1 MNWFK
6 QYFIHLKL
14 ESDCPV
20 VIYYFK
26 IDIFIRENV
35 NLDAFDQINFITFS
49 RERKQGFAIIKY
61 LR

>member
-6 QYFIHLKL
+6 QYFIHLKS

-20 VIYYFK
+20 AIYYFK
-26 IDIFIRENV
+26 VDIFISENV
-35 NLDAFDQINFITFS
+35 NLNVFDQINFITFS
-49 RERKQGFAIIKY
+49 RERKQGFGIIKY